1 MSESKVSG
9 FLSEAVAPALQEN
22 LYAPG
27 LAREFPHAL
36 GPMTA
41 INEAHILML
50 HARGIIDAAAAR
62 ALARAVIQVETE
74 GPDSV
79 PLDPA
84 REDTYFNYETRIIA
98 IAGPDAGGRSHIAR
112 SRNDLKATQDR
123 LRARTHA
130 IEVME
135 GSLRLRATLLDRAA
149 KYAQVVMPG
158 YTHLQPAQ
166 PVTYGWWLLGL
177 AHAFERDHRRLAE
190 GYARIDVNPLGTGAI
205 AGTSFPIDREMTARL
220 LGFSTVSG
228 HAQDAVASRDF
239 LVELLG
245 SCAMLANTWGR
256 MAQDMFV
263 MSSYEF
269 STLRF
274 PDSVAGTSSMM
285 PQKKNLVVLENL
297 KARSGNVLGAYVAG
311 FVGVKAT
318 NFTNVVDGCSAGF
331 RWAWDALVDTVHG
344 LAIAE
349 VVAGAAE
356 PVEDR
361 MLALARANFSTAT
374 DLADGLVR
382 EAGLPFRE
390 AHHLVGAVV
399 RAAMAQGLTA
409 DRIDT
414 ALVSAEA
421 RKMLGHDVT
430 LSAASLARI
439 VDPIAVAEERQ
450 GTGGPSRVDMAGMQV
465 ALGAQLAADRTE
477 LDGRRGRVAA
487 ADADRR
493 AQFRAL
499 AES

>member
-1 MSESKVSG
+1 MSSSKVSG
-9 FLSEAVAPALQEN
+9 FLSEAVAPSLQEN
-22 LYAPG
+22 LYGPS
-27 LAREFPHAL
+27 LRREFPQVL
-36 GPMTA
+36 GAMTA

-50 HARGIIDAAAAR
+50 RERGIIDAPTAAS
-62 ALARAVIQVETE
+62 LARAVVQVEAE

-79 PLDPA
+79 PLDAA

-98 IAGPDAGGRSHIAR
+98 IAGADAGGRSHIAR

-123 LRARTHA
+123 LRARAHA
-130 IEVME
+130 IEIMD
-135 GSLRLRATLLDRAA
+135 GAIGLRATLLDCAA
-149 KYAQVVMPG
+149 RHADVVMPG

-190 GYARIDVNPLGTGAI
+190 CFARIDVSPLGTGAV

-220 LGFSTVSG
+220 LGFAAVSG
-228 HAQDAVASRDF
+228 HAQDAVGSRDF

-245 SCAMLANTWGR
+245 DCAMLANTWGR

-269 STLRF
+269 GTLRF

-285 PQKKNLVVLENL
+285 PQKKNLVALESL
-297 KARSGNVLGAYVAG
+297 KARSASVLGAYVSG
-311 FVGVKAT
+311 FVGVKGT
-318 NFTNVVDGCSAGF
+318 NFTNTVDGCRDGF
-331 RWAWDALVDTVHG
+331 RWAWDAFEDTARG
-344 LAIAE
+344 LAVAE

-356 PVEDR
+356 PVPDR

-374 DLADGLVR
+374 DLADALVR

-399 RAAMAQGLTA
+399 RAAMAKGLTA
-409 DRIDT
+409 DRIDA
-414 ALVSAEA
+414 ALVADEA
-421 RKMLGHDVT
+421 RTLLGHAV
-430 LSAASLARI
+430 SLAPATVARV
-439 VDPIAVAEERQ
+439 VDPVAVAEERR
-450 GTGGPSRVDMAGMQV
+450 GTGGPSRPDMAAMQES
-465 ALGAQLAADRTE
+465 LGARLAADRSE
-477 LDGRRGRVAA
+477 LAGRRRRIAE

-493 AQFRAL
+493 ARFRAL
-499 AES
+499 AS